1 MTNININ
8 IDFSVFQNEL
18 RRELHSHI
26 VSLQILL
33 ENLNEN
39 SITNREVKLG
49 ILGIQMPL
57 IPNHNLVMSKNE
69 INKAFISTIR
79 SFQNFIDKL
88 IALIEFFKK
97 EYKTEYDIKS
107 SLDFDIF
114 LQKKLN
120 EIINEISTDK
130 SLNFPKKLQK
140 LNIDEDTKKILLG
153 YSTLRNNLEHHKDV
167 SSKDTELN
175 FFVTSIYVNDIE
187 LTELNQI
194 IEKGSVID
202 VRKKTK
208 TRLISKGENVEIFES
223 EIFEIIFTLSE
234 LISSELINSTFK
246 ILETNNSEKQ
256 I

>member
-1 MTNININ
+1 M
-8 IDFSVFQNEL
+8 
-18 RRELHSHI
+18 
-26 VSLQILL
+26 
-33 ENLNEN
+33 
-39 SITNREVKLG
+39 
-49 ILGIQMPL
+49 
-57 IPNHNLVMSKNE
+57 
-69 INKAFISTIR
+69 
-79 SFQNFIDKL
+79 